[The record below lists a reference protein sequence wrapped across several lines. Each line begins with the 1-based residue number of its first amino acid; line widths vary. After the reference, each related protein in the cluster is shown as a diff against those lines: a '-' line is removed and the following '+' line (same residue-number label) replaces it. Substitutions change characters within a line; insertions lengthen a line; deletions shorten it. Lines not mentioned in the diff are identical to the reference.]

1 MIDDSRFG
9 YLNPIRHD
17 PDYSVMERDINLETN
32 TLIIPLSLY
41 CALLFGAQQCKISDP
56 AEYLE
61 QLVDREIC
69 TAARHERHWN
79 RSDDLF

>member
-1 MIDDSRFG
+1 MIVPFAVSS
-9 YLNPIRHD
+9 IRNA
-17 PDYSVMERDINLETN
+17 PDYLIMEKDLNLETN

-41 CALLFGAQQCKISDP
+41 CALLLGAQQSKISDP

-69 TAARHERHWN
+69 AAARHERYWN
-79 RSDDLF
+79 RSIDLR